1 MSEQKEFRKAMYRK
15 MYEMRVFEAT
25 VQQMYEEGF
34 IPNSAHLYV
43 GEEAIGAGVCMAMRP
58 DDIMLPS
65 HRGHGQI
72 LAKGCDMNRM
82 MAELFGKVDGYC
94 KGKGGSM
101 HLAVADH
108 NVLGSIGIVGSNM
121 SLAVGAGM
129 AAKRKGEGQV
139 AACFFGDGAANRGTF
154 HESMNIASILN
165 LPILYV
171 LENNFYAISECSRD
185 MTNIDHF
192 SVRAQGYGVP
202 GYTVD
207 GNDPWAVYEAA
218 KTAVERA
225 RAGEGPTLLE
235 YVTWRHY
242 GHYEGDPD
250 ARQWIYRNKEEH
262 ERWLKKD
269 PIPNTRKQLIKEG
282 SATEKEIAEMEKEV
296 EAAVDEAVKF
306 AHESPWPDVSETYTD
321 VYAET
326 AE

>member
-1 MSEQKEFRKAMYRK
+1 MPYEKKFQLDMYQKMLEL
-15 MYEMRVFEAT
+15 RVFEAT

-43 GEEAIGAGVCMAMRP
+43 GQEAIGAGIAMAMRE

-65 HRGHGQI
+65 HRGHGTI

-82 MAELFGKVDGYC
+82 MAELFGKADGYC

-108 NVLGSIGIVGSNM
+108 NVMGSIGIVGSNM

-129 AAKRKGEGQV
+129 AAKKNGTGQV
-139 AACFFGDGAANRGTF
+139 AVCFFGDGAANRGTF

-165 LPILYV
+165 LPIIYV

-185 MTNIDHF
+185 MTNIEKF

-202 GYTVD
+202 GETVD
-207 GNDPWAVYEAA
+207 GNDPWAVYESA
-218 KTAVERA
+218 KKAIDRA
-225 RAGEGPTLLE
+225 RAGMGPTLLE
-235 YVTWRHY
+235 CVTWRHY

-250 ARQWIYRNKEEH
+250 ARQWIYRSKEEH
-262 ERWLKKD
+262 EEWMKKD
-269 PIPNTRKQLIKEG
+269 PIPIARKKFVDEQT
-282 SATEKEIAEMEKEV
+282 ATEDELLAIEKSVNNAVQASV
-296 EAAVDEAVKF
+296 EF
-306 AHESPWPDVSETYTD
+306 AHRSPWPDVSETYTD
-321 VYAET
+321 VYAD
-326 AE
+326 

>member
-1 MSEQKEFRKAMYRK
+1 MKYDKEFKKAMYRS
-15 MYEMRVFEAT
+15 MYELRVFEAT
-25 VQQMYEEGF
+25 VQQMYNEGF
-34 IPNSAHLYV
+34 IPNSAHLYA
-43 GEEAIGAGVCMAMRP
+43 GEEAIGSGICAALRP
-58 DDIMLPS
+58 DDVMLPS

-82 MAELFGKVDGYC
+82 MAELFGKKDGYC

-129 AAKRKGEGQV
+129 ACKKNGTGQV
-139 AACFFGDGAANRGTF
+139 AVCFFGDGAANRGTF
-154 HESMNIASILN
+154 HESMNLASIQH
-165 LPILYV
+165 LPIIYV
-171 LENNFYAISECSRD
+171 LENNFYAISEDSRD
-185 MTNIDHF
+185 MTNIEKF

-207 GNDPWAVYEAA
+207 GNNPWEVYEYAKAA
-218 KTAVERA
+218 VDRA

-235 YVTWRHY
+235 CVTWRHY

-262 ERWLKKD
+262 EKWMKRD
-269 PIPNTRKQLIKEG
+269 PIPNTRKELLEDG
-282 SATEKEIAEMEKEV
+282 SATEEELKAIETEV
-296 EAAVDEAVKF
+296 EAAVAAAVEF
-306 AHESPWPDVSETYTD
+306 AHNSPWPDESETYTD
-321 VYAET
+321 VYAD
-326 AE
+326 

>member
-1 MSEQKEFRKAMYRK
+1 MPYEKKFLVDMYRK
-15 MYEMRVFEAT
+15 MLELRVFEAT

-43 GEEAIGAGVCMAMRP
+43 GQEAIGAGVAMAMRD

-65 HRGHGQI
+65 HRGHGTI

-82 MAELFGKVDGYC
+82 MAELFGKADGYC

-108 NVLGSIGIVGSNM
+108 NVMGSIGIVGSNM
-121 SLAVGAGM
+121 SLAVGAGI
-129 AAKRKGEGQV
+129 AAMKNGKEQV
-139 AACFFGDGAANRGTF
+139 AVCFFGDGAANRGTF
-154 HESMNIASILN
+154 HESMNIASILK

-185 MTNIDHF
+185 MTNIEKF

-202 GYTVD
+202 GETVD
-207 GNDPWAVYEAA
+207 GNNPWEVYESAA
-218 KTAVERA
+218 RAVSRA

-250 ARQWIYRNKEEH
+250 ARQWIYRSKEEH
-262 ERWLKKD
+262 EEWMKKD
-269 PIPNTRKQLIKEG
+269 PLPVVRRQLLDNNT
-282 SATEKEIAEMEKEV
+282 ATEDELKAVEKAV
-296 EAAVDEAVKF
+296 DAAVQASVDF
-306 AHESPWPDVSETYTD
+306 AHRSPWPDVRETYTD
-321 VYAET
+321 VYAD
-326 AE
+326 

>member
-1 MSEQKEFRKAMYRK
+1 MAYEKKFKLDMYQKMLEL
-15 MYEMRVFEAT
+15 RVFEAT

-43 GEEAIGAGVCMAMRP
+43 GQEAIGAGVAMAMRE

-65 HRGHGQI
+65 HRGHGTI

-82 MAELFGKVDGYC
+82 MAELFGKADGYC

-121 SLAVGAGM
+121 SLAVGAGL
-129 AAKRKGEGQV
+129 AAKKNGKGQTAV
-139 AACFFGDGAANRGTF
+139 CFFGDGAANRGTF
-154 HESMNIASILN
+154 HESMNIASVLK

-185 MTNIDHF
+185 MTNIEQF
-192 SVRAQGYGVP
+192 SARANGYGVP
-202 GYTVD
+202 GETVD
-207 GNDPWAVYEAA
+207 GNNPWAVYEAA
-218 KTAVERA
+218 MRAAERA
-225 RAGEGPTLLE
+225 RAGKGPTLLE

-250 ARQWIYRNKEEH
+250 ARQWIYRSKAEH
-262 ERWLKKD
+262 EEWMKKD
-269 PIPNTRKQLIKEG
+269 PIPLTRQQLLEEKD
-282 SATEKEIAEMEKEV
+282 ATEGELEAIEKAVQDAVQASV
-296 EAAVDEAVKF
+296 EF
-306 AHESPWPDVSETYTD
+306 AHQSPWPDVSETYKD
-321 VYAET
+321 VYAE
-326 AE
+326 

>member
-1 MSEQKEFRKAMYRK
+1 MPYEKKFLVDMYRK
-15 MYEMRVFEAT
+15 MLELRVFEAT

-43 GEEAIGAGVCMAMRP
+43 GQEAIGAGVAMAMRD

-65 HRGHGQI
+65 HRGHGTI

-82 MAELFGKVDGYC
+82 MAELFGKADGYC

-108 NVLGSIGIVGSNM
+108 NVMGSIGIVGSNM
-121 SLAVGAGM
+121 SLAVGAGI
-129 AAKRKGEGQV
+129 AAMKNGKEQV
-139 AACFFGDGAANRGTF
+139 AVCFFGDGAANRGTF
-154 HESMNIASILN
+154 HESMNIASILK

-185 MTNIDHF
+185 MTNIEKF

-202 GYTVD
+202 GETVD
-207 GNDPWAVYEAA
+207 GNNPWEVYESAA
-218 KTAVERA
+218 RAVSRA

-250 ARQWIYRNKEEH
+250 ARQWIYRSKEEH
-262 ERWLKKD
+262 EEWMKKD
-269 PIPNTRKQLIKEG
+269 PIPVVRRQLLDNNT
-282 SATEKEIAEMEKEV
+282 ATEDELKAVEKAV
-296 EAAVDEAVKF
+296 DAAVQASVDF
-306 AHESPWPDVSETYTD
+306 AHRSPWPDVRETYTD
-321 VYAET
+321 VYAD
-326 AE
+326 